1 MRKIII
7 PLGRSESREN
17 PPGPSKQDV
26 RETFI
31 TEVIDAIE
39 ARRKLLD
46 VNAYKPVK
54 AKRQK

>member
-7 PLGRSESREN
+7 PLGQSESRGTQPE
-17 PPGPSKQDV
+17 PSKQDV

-46 VNAYKPVK
+46 VNAYKPK
-54 AKRQK
+54 QAKRQK

>member
-1 MRKIII
+1 MRKITI
-7 PLGRSESREN
+7 PLGRTESRASSPE
-17 PPGPSKQDV
+17 PSKQDV

-46 VNAYKPVK
+46 VNAYKPK
-54 AKRQK
+54 QAKRQK

>member
-7 PLGRSESREN
+7 PLGRSESRVSPQE
-17 PPGPSKQDV
+17 PSKLDV

-46 VNAYKPVK
+46 VNAYKPK
-54 AKRQK
+54 QAKRQK